1 MASTVAVLD
10 AGAGA
15 AVGVGLGAGPAVVV
29 AGTAARA
36 RHTVALLVM
45 YPSMDPFRIGRHGGS
60 PYSFMRA
67 KAPHL
72 VARRAHAHRPAAPG
86 GSGVSREER
95 EREVVPTTVRQGDG
109 RGFSREEREWRELPT
124 AVRQGDG
131 GSSSEEEGDDDDE
144 GLGSSHGGGWTWCS
158 AKCRW

>member
-15 AVGVGLGAGPAVVV
+15 AVGVSLGAGPAVVV

-36 RHTVALLVM
+36 RHAVALLVM
-45 YPSMDPFRIGRHGGS
+45 YPPPDPFRIGRHGGS
-60 PYSFMRA
+60 PCSLA
-67 KAPHL
+67 EATHL
-72 VARRAHAHRPAAPG
+72 VARRAHAHGPAAPS
-86 GSGVSREER
+86 GSAVSRDER
-95 EREVVPTTVRQGDG
+95 EREVVPTTIRQGDG
-109 RGFSREEREWRELPT
+109 RGFSREERERRELPT
-124 AVRQGDG
+124 TVRQGDG
-131 GSSSEEEGDDDDE
+131 GSGSEEEGDDDDE